1 MKETVNKAAL
11 DKVVTARDERE
22 KLSEL
27 RSMILRKGDED
38 RESILSEA
46 RAEAEKWTE
55 EQTKQLDAMIAAIKA
70 DATKR
75 SHEMES
81 RQLTEAE
88 MTRDKNRLR
97 LQNELVSKALVLLQN
112 ALVDF
117 SRRPDYDAILT
128 GAASEACDRFPKG
141 QKIKIRL
148 RAEDASHGEPVVRAL
163 SLHFPDLDISFDPSP
178 AAITGGVFLY
188 SEEGKWQVVADWK
201 AKVEEMA
208 DSVAK
213 AVLAEL

>member
-1 MKETVNKAAL
+1 MKETGNKAAQ
-11 DKVVTARDERE
+11 DKGVAVYDDKK

-27 RSMILRKGDED
+27 QSMILSKGDED
-38 RESILSEA
+38 RERVLSEA

-55 EQTKQLDAMIAAIKA
+55 EHTRQLDAMIAAIRA

-75 SHEMES
+75 SNEITS

-88 MTRDKNRLR
+88 TTRDKNRLR
-97 LQNELVSKALVLLQN
+97 LQNELVNKALALLQD
-112 ALVDF
+112 ALVNF
-117 SRRPDYDAILT
+117 SNRPDYDAILT
-128 GAASEACDRFPKG
+128 GVAVEACERLPKG
-141 QKIKIRL
+141 QKIMIRL
-148 RAEDASHGEPVVRAL
+148 RAEDAPHGEPVVRAL
-163 SLHFPDLDISFDPSP
+163 SLRFPELDISFDPTP